1 MIANAQATRWKG
13 KPPRLTAEQTQ
24 IVREAYA
31 RRAALRAKL
40 AEIPS
45 AAKLARQF
53 GVATETVRNYYK
65 RTPKRLLRGVQT

>member
-1 MIANAQATRWKG
+1 MTPDGHAIRWKG

-31 RRAALRAKL
+31 KRAALRAKL
-40 AEIPS
+40 SEIPS

-53 GVATETVRNYYK
+53 GVATETVRNYHK
-65 RTPKRLLRGVQT
+65 RAPKRLMRGAQA

>member
-1 MIANAQATRWKG
+1 MSADGQPLRWKG
-13 KPPRLTAEQTQ
+13 QKPRLTAEQTQ
-24 IVREAYA
+24 IILDAYT

-53 GVATETVRNYYK
+53 GVATETVRNYHK
-65 RTPKRLLRGVQT
+65 RAPKRLTRGMPA